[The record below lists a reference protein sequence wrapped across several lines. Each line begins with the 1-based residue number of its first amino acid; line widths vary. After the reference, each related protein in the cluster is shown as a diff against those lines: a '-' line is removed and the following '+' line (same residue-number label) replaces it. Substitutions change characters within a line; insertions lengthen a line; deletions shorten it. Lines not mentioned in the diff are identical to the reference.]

1 MNAENGIS
9 VDDINKSLKRFG
21 LVDYVVFAVMLM
33 MCSLVGIY
41 FGYEDHKKRQQRK
54 LKSRRG
60 SGELD
65 YLVGGRNMQTFP
77 VAMSLVASG
86 LSGIT
91 LLGKLYL
98 ISTSRMLNLPPSQ
111 ACPPRCTFTASRFST
126 CCRLSLSWDCLFITS
141 LFPSFT
147 SFKSSR
153 LMRYINVVALMLLL
167 LVRAVRRCNRR
178 IIVTF
183 YRLDYNFEVIHIF
196 SIS

>member
-1 MNAENGIS
+1 MNVDNGIS

-77 VAMSLVASG
+77 VAMSMVASG

-91 LLGKLYL
+91 LLGKCYL
-98 ISTSRMLNLPPSQ
+98 M
-111 ACPPRCTFTASRFST
+111 
-126 CCRLSLSWDCLFITS
+126 
-141 LFPSFT
+141 FT
-147 SFKSSR
+147 S
-153 LMRYINVVALMLLL
+153 
-167 LVRAVRRCNRR
+167 
-178 IIVTF
+178 
-183 YRLDYNFEVIHIF
+183 
-196 SIS
+196 